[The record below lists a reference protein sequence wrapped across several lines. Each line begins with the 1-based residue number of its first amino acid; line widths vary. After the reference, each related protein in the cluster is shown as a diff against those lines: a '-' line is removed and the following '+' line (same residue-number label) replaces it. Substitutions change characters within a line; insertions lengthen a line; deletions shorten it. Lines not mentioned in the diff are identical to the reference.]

1 MCPSYLDGDPQLL
14 AQIAGDTRS
23 YQPLCDGRYFVG
35 MIMQFSRSASRRHP
49 DWADGLSKLNSMPV
63 QTHEPGPVD
72 VRYRVKLEA
81 DGMSTWLSPALQ
93 VLELP

>member
-1 MCPSYLDGDPQLL
+1 MCPYYLDGDQARHCISAEL
-14 AQIAGDTRS
+14 GDNHT
-23 YQPLCDGRYFVG
+23 DVTTV
-35 MIMQFSRSASRRHP
+35 QFSRAAARRRP

-63 QTHEPGPVD
+63 HMHEPGPVD